1 MGWTITQDVIFG
13 LSIVAAVVLVWLA
26 SKKKTA

>member
-1 MGWTITQDVIFG
+1 MEWVITQDIIFG
-13 LSIVAAVVLVWLA
+13 LSIVAVVVLVWLA

>member
-1 MGWTITQDVIFG
+1 MQWSVIQMLIFG
-13 LSIVAAVVLVWLA
+13 LSIVAVVVLVWLA

>member
-1 MGWTITQDVIFG
+1 MGWTATQMVVFG
-13 LSIVAAVVLVWLA
+13 LSIVAVVALVWLA